1 MARKDYNNLYKN
13 VLHWYDNNK
22 RDLPWRKT
30 KNQKKDAYKI
40 WVSEI
45 MLQQT
50 TVKAVIPYYNSFIK
64 KWPNIKKLSESSVDE
79 VLEFWS
85 GLGYYSRA
93 KNLHNTSKIVTK
105 KFNGVFPDNYQD
117 LISLPGIGRY
127 TAGAILSIAFNK
139 DALVIDSNIER
150 IILRLGAI
158 KKDPKRARKEVEEIA
173 KRFTPSKRTGDYV
186 QALMDIGSSICKS
199 QNPNCINCPIN
210 LHCLANKKGLTA
222 KIPLKQRKI
231 SKKLKKG
238 IVFWITSKNNN
249 VYLNRRPY
257 KGILPGTLG
266 FPCTKW
272 SEERLT
278 AKDKEFSG
286 INNWQTMSGEINHS
300 FSHFDLQLKI
310 YSKYDFDEKKLKG
323 EWKQKTKIDK
333 IGLPTLMKKIY
344 LHALN
349 VEKSKI

>member
-1 MARKDYNNLYKN
+1 M
-13 VLHWYDNNK
+13 
-22 RDLPWRKT
+22 
-30 KNQKKDAYKI
+30 
-40 WVSEI
+40 
-45 MLQQT
+45 
-50 TVKAVIPYYNSFIK
+50 
-64 KWPNIKKLSESSVDE
+64 
-79 VLEFWS
+79 
-85 GLGYYSRA
+85 GYYSRA
-93 KNLHNTSKIVTK
+93 RNLHNTSKIVTK

-117 LISLPGIGRY
+117 LVSLPGIGRY

-139 DALVIDSNIER
+139 DALVVDSNIER
-150 IILRLGAI
+150 IILRLDAI
-158 KKDPKRARKEVEEIA
+158 AKDPKRTRKEVEEIA
-173 KRFTPSKRTGDYV
+173 KRFTPSKRVGDYV

-199 QNPNCINCPIN
+199 QNPSCIKCPMN
-210 LHCLANKKGLTA
+210 LRCLAYKKGLTS

-266 FPCTKW
+266 FPSTKW

-310 YSKYDFDEKKLKG
+310 YAKYGFDEKKLKG

-349 VEKSKI
+349 LEKSKI